1 MSSSD
6 HSRCLTLANG
16 LRVALVHAPGASRA
30 AALLRIARGSHDE
43 PQAFPGLAHFIEHL
57 LFLCGERFVE
67 GERLMPWVQARG
79 GRVNASTCARHTD
92 YFFEVPAMALEDGL
106 ARLVDMLARPVLDE
120 AVQVAEREVLEAE
133 FLARARD
140 PDTLIDAALALAV
153 APGHPLGR
161 FVAGRRDSLKV
172 ESPAFQKA
180 LRDFIRASQA
190 GGALELWL
198 QGPQSL
204 EELEALAQREAG
216 VFPSGGLV
224 DPPGV
229 ESLLPLSGQELK
241 LRLPGAP
248 RLVLAF
254 ALDGMTG
261 AGGVLLEQLQ
271 GWLADEAP
279 GSLLACLGQNGLG
292 DGARARLSRFA
303 NGQALLRFD
312 FELAEASAADLV
324 EAAFFAWL
332 EALRKLPAEL
342 LAAAPAHESS
352 AALEQLRR
360 SVSGVG
366 ASAWLDQLVASRM
379 IRLLACESVIGESLT
394 SAGFT
399 LDVARS
405 PQRTVEP
412 LRGEPWS
419 FTPTQHLVGVE
430 PAALHLRWRFAQAP
444 GRQAFLAARQALR
457 PLAGAARHEGVTL
470 RLEAME
476 SDWALLLSGAKNPL
490 AELAES
496 AIDALQKPSARVL
509 GQGARLLAAERR
521 RREGEMPIRQLLDL
535 LPALLVG
542 ESEALPDWSA
552 AHWDALALGIEL
564 PDTLAGYSTT
574 SALPPRNGPPGRH
587 RQVLEMPGEAALLL
601 FCPLASRSAA
611 DEAAWRLLARV
622 LEPAFFHWLRGERQL
637 AYALYCGFRQV
648 GMRRGILFAVQSPLL
663 SAVELQAEVDSFL
676 FRQGEAL
683 QRMDPQRVDRL
694 RAPLAAELARAPGD
708 FAERLQQAWS
718 DQLAGVAPSHREL
731 MAEALES
738 LCASELRAAHSALTS
753 AQDGHW
759 LLLSHV

>member
-16 LRVALVHAPGASRA
+16 LRATLIHAPGASRA
-30 AALLRIARGSHDE
+30 GALLRIARGSHDE
-43 PQAFPGLAHFIEHL
+43 PQDFPGLAHFIEHL
-57 LFLCGERFVE
+57 LFLCGERYVE

-79 GRVNASTCARHTD
+79 GRVNASTRARHTD
-92 YFFEVPAMALEDGL
+92 YFFEVPDMALGDGL

-133 FLARARD
+133 YLARGRD

-172 ESPAFQKA
+172 ESVGFQKA

-190 GGALELWL
+190 GRGLELWL

-204 EELEALAQREAG
+204 EELETLARREAG

-224 DPPGV
+224 DPSSV

-254 ALDGMTG
+254 ALDGMAGEGG
-261 AGGVLLEQLQ
+261 ALLRQLQ

-292 DGARARLSRFA
+292 DSARARLSRFA

-332 EALRKLPAEL
+332 DALRKLPAEL
-342 LAAAPAHESS
+342 LAAAPADESTGV
-352 AALEQLRR
+352 LEQLQRCA
-360 SVSGVG
+360 SSAGS
-366 ASAWLDQLVASRM
+366 SAWLDQLVAPRV

-419 FTPTQHLVGVE
+419 FTPTQHLAGVE

-476 SDWALLLSGAKNPL
+476 SDWALLLSGAKNHL

-496 AIDALQKPSARVL
+496 AIEALQKPSARVL
-509 GQGARLLAAERR
+509 GQGARLLATERR

-535 LPALLVG
+535 LPPMLAG
-542 ESEALPDWSA
+542 ESDALPDWSA

-683 QRMDPQRVDRL
+683 QRMDPQRVDSL
-694 RAPLAAELARAPGD
+694 RAPLAAELARTPGD

-718 DQLAGVAPSHREL
+718 DQLAGVAPSHRVL

-738 LCASELRAAHSALTS
+738 LGASELRAAHSALTS
-753 AQDGHW
+753 AQGGHW
-759 LLLSHV
+759 LLLSHA